1 MMASTP
7 RRAPEFP
14 AGLVWFNVDNPVSLT
29 ELLGRV
35 ILLNFFA
42 FSSVACR
49 QLLTDLAYLG
59 NRYRKDL
66 VILGIH
72 SPRYPGEA
80 GVVHVRQSIDKHRV
94 TYPVAHDPE
103 LKLWHTYGMKNR
115 PTQVL
120 IDRDG
125 YLVGALTGE
134 GKRDRLEQVIH
145 YQCGKR
151 SRIPPRVTRLPQ
163 ARRVPAAH
171 GTLYFPGRL
180 VAAGS
185 KLFIADSGHNR
196 ILVMS
201 RSGVIQRQYG
211 SDSEGFLDGNGES
224 AAFNNP
230 QGMVLVDNFL
240 YVADAGNH
248 AVRRINVRTDDVD
261 TIAGN
266 GKPGSVAPRTPA
278 APDACSLNTPM
289 DLAMKDGALYIAMAG
304 VHQIWRLSL
313 VTNTLEVFSGNGVP
327 GLIDGPPGKAAFAQ
341 PSGLAIIGQQLFVVD
356 ADAGAIR
363 AVDVVTGAAT
373 TLVGDSLFG
382 FGNRDGA
389 GRAALLQ
396 YPQDIKADPQRRMLW
411 VADTYNNKIRRVGL
425 DTRYVSS
432 PAVDRGLNEPGGL
445 AFQADTLYIANTNA
459 HEILCINPDDGHAT
473 TLNVTEEIV
482 EV

>member
-1 MMASTP
+1 
-7 RRAPEFP
+7 
-14 AGLVWFNVDNPVSLT
+14 
-29 ELLGRV
+29 
-35 ILLNFFA
+35 
-42 FSSVACR
+42 
-49 QLLTDLAYLG
+49 
-59 NRYRKDL
+59 
-66 VILGIH
+66 
-72 SPRYPGEA
+72 
-80 GVVHVRQSIDKHRV
+80 
-94 TYPVAHDPE
+94 
-103 LKLWHTYGMKNR
+103 
-115 PTQVL
+115 
-120 IDRDG
+120 
-125 YLVGALTGE
+125 
-134 GKRDRLEQVIH
+134 
-145 YQCGKR
+145 
-151 SRIPPRVTRLPQ
+151 
-163 ARRVPAAH
+163 
-171 GTLYFPGRL
+171 
-180 VAAGS
+180 
-185 KLFIADSGHNR
+185 LFIADSGHSR

-266 GKPGSVAPRTPA
+266 GKVGSVAPRMPV

-304 VHQIWRLSL
+304 AHQIWRLSL

-373 TLVGDSLFG
+373 TLVGDSLYG
-382 FGNRDGA
+382 FGNRDGV